1 MAEAPV
7 AEKSAKKGLFDS
19 LSQKFDR
26 ARFVKLNET
35 MTFGEYLE
43 KIVQNPLPTLS
54 AYQRLYDM
62 ILSKGVERFRRYN
75 RTLTRYKFF
84 SEHKECPI
92 FGLEG
97 PTETFVK
104 CLKGAAGY
112 FGTEKR
118 ILLLHGPVGSSKS
131 TLARALKRGLEEY
144 TATDRGALY
153 TFDWINLPN
162 DLELKDT
169 APCPM
174 HDDPIKL
181 IPAELRV
188 EIEDKLNKSL
198 NEMKLSDDKKIDED
212 LHRIFKIKLGGDLNP
227 HDSFFMERLL
237 TKYEGDWGKVMDK
250 HIRVRRIVLSES
262 KRIGIG
268 TFQPKDEKN
277 QDATELTGDVNY
289 MKLGQYGVDS
299 DPRAFN
305 FDGEFMVANRG
316 VLEMI
321 EMLKLNQEFLY
332 DLLGAAQER
341 QVKPK
346 KFPQVSIDLA
356 IIGHTNSPEYKRLEK
371 NEQMEA
377 LRDRTVRVD
386 WPYVLRVSDELAVLK
401 QDYNPNKVRQHI
413 APHTLE
419 MASLFA
425 VITRL
430 ITEKNG
436 SLTPVKK
443 AKLYDGQSLPN
454 YTEDAVKELMDA
466 NPTEGLERG
475 ISARYVQNKISNAL
489 VSRHDYVNPFMV
501 LSEIKEG
508 LKTYV
513 SVGDKENDRAFYEKC
528 VEDTKKEY
536 EEVLKNEVRRA
547 LVMDDEAINR
557 LHTNYLDNVFAY
569 INNQKIRNEFTN
581 ELEEPNERLM
591 RSIEEKIDIP
601 DQGVDDYRRSI
612 AAYVGSLTRNQG
624 KEALKWDSNPELARA
639 LELKLFE
646 ETKNG
651 IKLSSLSKV
660 TGVLDPEMQEKI
672 EAIKSRLIK
681 NYGYNEQS
689 AKDVLQHVSSIF
701 ARGDVVE

>member
-1 MAEAPV
+1 MALQAPESNV
-7 AEKSAKKGLFDS
+7 AKNDVFSALAG
-19 LSQKFDR
+19 KFDKKK
-26 ARFVKLNET
+26 FIKLNET
-35 MTFGEYLE
+35 MSFAQYLE
-43 KIVQNPLPTLS
+43 KVVANPLPCLS
-54 AYQRLYDM
+54 SYQRIYDM

-75 RTLTRYKFF
+75 RTFTRYNFF
-84 SEHKECPI
+84 SKHPECPI
-92 FGLEG
+92 FGLEQ
-97 PTETFVK
+97 PIENFVK
-104 CLKGAAGY
+104 CIKGAAGY

-144 TATDRGALY
+144 TQTDRGALY
-153 TFDWINLPN
+153 TFEWVKIPKEMD
-162 DLELKDT
+162 LKDV

-181 IPAELRV
+181 VPAEMRSEL
-188 EIEDKLNKSL
+188 EDKMNKKL
-198 NEMKLSDDKKIDED
+198 DEMKLSDDKKIDED

-227 HDSFFMERLL
+227 HDNFFMEAFLDM
-237 TKYEGDWGKVMDK
+237 YHGDWGKVMSE
-250 HIRVRRIVLSES
+250 HILVRRVVLSES
-262 KRIGIG
+262 KRVGIG

-305 FDGEFMVANRG
+305 FDGEFMVSNRG
-316 VLEMI
+316 ILEMI

-386 WPYVLRVSDELAVLK
+386 WPYVLRISDELEVLK
-401 QDYNPNKVRQHI
+401 QDYNPQKVRQHI

-419 MASLFA
+419 MAALFG
-425 VITRL
+425 VISRL
-430 ITEKNG
+430 NTEKNG
-436 SLTPVKK
+436 TLTPVKK

-466 NPTEGLERG
+466 SPNEGMDRG
-475 ISARYVQNKISNAL
+475 ISARYIQNKISNAL
-489 VSRHDYVNPFMV
+489 VSRIEYINPFMV

-513 SVGDKENDRAFYEKC
+513 GVADNENNRAFYEAC
-528 VEDTKKEY
+528 VEATKKEY

-547 LVMDDEAINR
+547 LVMDDEAIHR
-557 LHTNYLDNVFAY
+557 MFTNYLDNVFAY
-569 INNQKIRNEFTN
+569 ISNRKIKNEYTQ
-581 ELEEPNERLM
+581 EMEEPNERLM
-591 RSIEEKIDIP
+591 RAIEEKIDIP

-612 AAYVGSLTRNQG
+612 AAYVGNLTRNQG
-624 KEALKWDSNPELARA
+624 KEAVKWDSNPELARA

-646 ETKNG
+646 EAKDG
-651 IKLSSLSKV
+651 IKLSTLTKV
-660 TGVLDPEMQEKI
+660 TGVIDPNMQEKI
-672 EAIKSRLIK
+672 DAIKTRLIK